1 MKQRPNTIVDPHAC
15 HGCDGS
21 LLFLQ
26 TKIECIKQVKESE
39 AETMLRTQF
48 KMELI
53 IYTQDSMYSDTL
65 STLKVKEEEGER
77 QKVGILPNSYSIS
90 CSLYNHSNNRATLE
104 ELMRHLK
111 SYYSVSGY

>member
-1 MKQRPNTIVDPHAC
+1 MWWH
-15 HGCDGS
+15 DGS

-65 STLKVKEEEGER
+65 SALRLEEDEEPHNMSPIPR
-77 QKVGILPNSYSIS
+77 IVS
-90 CSLYNHSNNRATLE
+90 CSLYNHSDNRATLE

-111 SYYSVSGY
+111 SYYSVSAY

>member
-1 MKQRPNTIVDPHAC
+1 MKQCSSRPWC
-15 HGCDGS
+15 HGS

-26 TKIECIKQVKESE
+26 TKIENIKQAKESE
-39 AETMLRTQF
+39 AESMLRTQF

-53 IYTQDSMYSDTL
+53 VYTQDGMYSDTL
-65 STLKVKEEEGER
+65 RALKLEEEEEEQKT
-77 QKVGILPNSYSIS
+77 QKVCTPHLVSFGM
-90 CSLYNHSNNRATLE
+90 YNVLDNRATLQ